1 MKTTIRLVPLI
12 LTLLCLA
19 AIAPKASAVSPPPD
33 GGYPNFTTAEGQNAL
48 FSLTTGAANT
58 AVGWYSLFSNAQGSF
73 NTALGAGALLFNT
86 TDQNTAFGAAALLF
100 NTTGNTNTAVGAAA
114 LLNDTTGGGN
124 TAIGAQALT
133 NNTSGDNLSG
143 ANTAVGAYALFSNTT
158 SGANTGLGYAALGSV
173 LDHGANTAVGDLAG
187 YNITGGG
194 NIAIGFRGGYNL
206 TSGNNNICIG
216 NDVRGVAG
224 DSNTIRIGENLPTS
238 PGDSACYIGGIYN
251 QAVGLTGRNVLIDDM
266 GRLGTSL
273 APSFGS
279 AHEIKPMDTTSEAI
293 LALKPVT
300 FRYKTDNTSSP
311 QFGLIAEEV
320 AAVDPNL
327 VVRDKKGELIGVR
340 DDAVNAMLLN
350 EFLKE
355 HKRLEEQSGKLHDQ
369 ARKIQEQEATIA
381 ELKKEMQVF
390 ASHLKAQDSK
400 IQKVSAQLELSNPA
414 LRTAANN
421 P

>member
-1 MKTTIRLVPLI
+1 MKTTIGLVPLV
-12 LTLLCLA
+12 LTCLCLA
-19 AIAPKASAVSPPPD
+19 AIAPKAHAVSPPPD
-33 GGYPNFTTAEGQNAL
+33 GSYPNFTTAEGQNAL

-58 AVGWYSLFSNAQGSF
+58 AIGWYSLFSNAQGSF
-73 NTALGAGALLFNT
+73 NTATGAGALLFNT

-114 LLNDTTGGGN
+114 LLNDTIGGGN

-224 DSNTIRIGENLPTS
+224 ENNTIRIGENLPTGA
-238 PGDSACYIGGIYN
+238 GDSACYIGGIYN
-251 QAVGLTGRNVLIDDM
+251 QTVGLTGLNVRIDDT
-266 GRLGTSL
+266 GRLGTALPASV
-273 APSFGS
+273 GS
-279 AHEIKPMDTTSEAI
+279 ARDIKPMDTTSEAI

-300 FRYKTDNTSSP
+300 FHYKNDAKNTP
-311 QFGLIAEEV
+311 CFGLIAEDV
-320 AAVDPNL
+320 AQVNPGL
-327 VVRDKKGELIGVR
+327 VVRDKKGELIGMR

-355 HKRLEEQSGKLHDQ
+355 HKRVEEQEGKLDDQ
-369 ARKIQEQEATIA
+369 ASKIQEQEAMIA
-381 ELKKEMQVF
+381 ELKKEMHVF
-390 ASHLKAQDSK
+390 IAILKAQDSK
-400 IQKVSAQLELSNPA
+400 IQKVSAQVELVNPVP
-414 LRTAANN
+414 RTAANN